1 MGEWTLAHR
10 QLWGREGCVPCLTGN
25 GPVLNGHILTTN
37 LTKASVNGKK
47 NPCGDDVFKVRP
59 GPTPRIPGGWAGQAF
74 SLTLNNLKLHFTQ
87 QKYWGPRT
95 ASLWVSLHVN
105 GSFPKE
111 L

>member
-1 MGEWTLAHR
+1 MDAGSQTAVGPGGLCALLDWKRSSVKWTL
-10 QLWGREGCVPCLTGN
+10 
-25 GPVLNGHILTTN
+25 LTTN